1 MLSMRKEKK
10 DANRYIINKKTMT
23 IIKLI
28 PNLIKLENQKNK
40 INI

>member
-1 MLSMRKEKK
+1 MLSMRKDKK

-28 PNLIKLENQKNK
+28 PNLIKLQNQKNK

>member
-10 DANRYIINKKTMT
+10 DANRYIIYKKTMT

-28 PNLIKLENQKNK
+28 PNLIKLENKKNK